1 MFCPRTVVPHTFSKI
16 SCGPRAVLD
25 SLRLRPWPLGATPQ
39 GGRRRAQQGLLVV
52 QDCDSPGEG
61 VGPVKIHGGGES
73 QEAGTAG
80 VKILRWK
87 GACTFEEERG

>member
-1 MFCPRTVVPHTFSKI
+1 M
-16 SCGPRAVLD
+16 
-25 SLRLRPWPLGATPQ
+25 
-39 GGRRRAQQGLLVV
+39 
-52 QDCDSPGEG
+52 
-61 VGPVKIHGGGES
+61 KIHGGGES